1 MLLGDP
7 SWPNY
12 AQMMQLLKITPVHFP
27 LRPEADLV
35 PQAADVEPLITE
47 RTQAILL
54 NSPGNPTR
62 RGHRCRGPGRL
73 DGNCPPARSA
83 GFLR

>member
-12 AQMMQLLKITPVHFP
+12 AQMMTLLKITPVHFP

-54 NSPGNPTR
+54 TLPAIR
-62 RGHRCRGPGRL
+62 
-73 DGNCPPARSA
+73 PARSPTPPPWPS
-83 GFLR
+83 